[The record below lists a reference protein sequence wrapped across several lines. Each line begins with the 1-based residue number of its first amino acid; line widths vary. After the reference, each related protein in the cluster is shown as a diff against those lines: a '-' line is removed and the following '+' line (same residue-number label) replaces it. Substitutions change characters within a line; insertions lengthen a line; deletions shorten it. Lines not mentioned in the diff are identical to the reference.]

1 MGYQDFPSKVFCNT
15 TPKTLAREPLC
26 VVFQK
31 ASGSEKD
38 NGYEG
43 GRGGVSRFSVEKFLS
58 HNAENF
64 RKGTFLF
71 CVSIKIRWRETL
83 WVTGV

>member
-1 MGYQDFPSKVFCNT
+1 MLCFRKHPVARNSMDKRRGYQDLPSKVFCNT

-38 NGYEG
+38 FG
-43 GRGGVSRFSVEKFLS
+43 
-58 HNAENF
+58 
-64 RKGTFLF
+64 
-71 CVSIKIRWRETL
+71 
-83 WVTGV
+83 